1 MNNTRIS
8 NPVGLLSFAAVV
20 FLALAI
26 GFIAWL
32 NLASAS
38 IDLSGL
44 TLSQVSRPETFVLDA
59 SGANTQGLAIYH
71 QSERS
76 FVVPRVNP
84 EGLALY
90 HESERGNPTAVRIK
104 QTGLETYWQSERFGA
119 IPKPIEEGMSIYLQS
134 ERFDAVP
141 KSNAEGMSIYLQ
153 SERFGAV
160 PRLNEEGMSIYLQSE
175 RNIPLA
181 ASGSTDEGM
190 EIYYASERER

>member
-1 MNNTRIS
+1 VSAKVNTLRLGQLISTPIQEAEMNNTRIS

-44 TLSQVSRPETFVLDA
+44 TLPQVSRPETFVLDA

-90 HESERGNPTAVRIK
+90 RESERGNPTSVRIK

-119 IPKPIEEGMSIYLQS
+119 IPKP
-134 ERFDAVP
+134 
-141 KSNAEGMSIYLQ
+141 
-153 SERFGAV
+153 
-160 PRLNEEGMSIYLQSE
+160 NEEGMSIYLQSE